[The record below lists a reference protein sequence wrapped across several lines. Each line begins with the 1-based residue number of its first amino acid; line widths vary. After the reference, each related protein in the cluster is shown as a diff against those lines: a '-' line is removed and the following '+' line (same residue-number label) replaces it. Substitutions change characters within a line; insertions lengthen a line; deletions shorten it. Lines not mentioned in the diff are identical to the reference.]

1 MFSHLTVGYNDRA
14 GSEAFYAATMPGL
27 GLPLQSTSPHYIA
40 YGPAPETP
48 PWLFV
53 LNPFDGKPA
62 TCGNGFHI
70 AFAAESRDVVDRFH
84 EQALAAG
91 GTDEGAPGLRPRY
104 SADYYGAYVR
114 DPAGNKLQAV
124 CYLDGRT
131 AGDIGGIV
139 SHITLGADDLDRGL
153 SFYEPVFSELGYK
166 RLRNE
171 ETPGEDLAFGTPGRQ
186 LPVTFVQ
193 HPFDG
198 RPASR
203 GNGQHAAF
211 VAESRDAVDRF
222 HAAALR
228 LGGVDAGAPGLRPDY
243 HASYYAAYVF
253 DPAGNK
259 LQAVCHKP
267 VS

>member
-1 MFSHLTVGYNDRA
+1 MFSHLTVGYTDRA
-14 GSEAFYAATMPGL
+14 ASEAFYAAIMPCLDLTQQGV
-27 GLPLQSTSPHYIA
+27 SEHYIA

-48 PWLFV
+48 PWLFA
-53 LNPFDGKPA
+53 LNPFDDNPA
-62 TCGNGFHI
+62 TSGNGFHI
-70 AFAAESRDVVDRFH
+70 AFAAESREAVDRFH
-84 EQALAAG
+84 EQAMAAG
-91 GTDEGAPGLRPRY
+91 GSDEGAPGLRPRY

-131 AGDIGGIV
+131 ASAIGRII
-139 SHITLGADDLDRGL
+139 SHITLGADDLVSALG
-153 SFYEPVFSELGYK
+153 FYEPVFSEIGYE
-166 RLRNE
+166 RLRDE
-171 ETPGEDLAFGTPGRQ
+171 ETPGEDLAFGTAGKQ

-193 HPFDG
+193 RPFDG
-198 RPASR
+198 RSAIR

-211 VAESRDAVDRF
+211 VAETRDAVDRF

-228 LGGVDAGAPGLRPDY
+228 QGGIDGGAPGLRPDY

-253 DPAGNK
+253 DPTGNK

-267 VS
+267 GA